1 MTSTEPANW
10 DREVDLLVAGSGVGG
25 LTAAL
30 VAAVDGAE
38 VLLCEMTSRLG
49 GTSALSGGAVW
60 IPGSSQSARAG
71 LPDAATDARRYLDA
85 MIGEPDEDARRE
97 AFLEAGPIALDFLE
111 RHTEVKFAPSPKHPD
126 YRGDLPGAAISGRV
140 LYPLPFDGR
149 LLGEDFERL
158 RPPMPEF
165 MALGGMMVGKDDIPH
180 LLHPFASVRSLRH
193 TLALVCRYFWDRRR
207 YSRGTRLLLGNALVG
222 RLVYSLRQRQVPIWL
237 DARVESL
244 VQREGRVIG
253 AWMSLDGR
261 SVSVRARR
269 GVVLATGGF
278 SGNPSWR
285 QSLLAAPVPDHSVA
299 FDGDSGD
306 GLTLGTSAGGAIDT
320 AHASAAFFM
329 PASIMK
335 RADGSQAV
343 FPHIMLDRAKP
354 GILAVNSAG
363 RRFVNEADSYHDF
376 VLGMYRS
383 HNSTNTI
390 PAYLVCDRS
399 FIRDYG
405 IGLVRP
411 NQRRLKRYVDNGY
424 LITAATIPLLAQ
436 KIGVDGDALTQT
448 VRHYNEFAE
457 SGIDEEFGRGS
468 SEINRNNG
476 DLDNLP
482 NPCLRRIE
490 QAPFFA
496 VAVYPAD
503 LGTSVG
509 LATDRDGCV
518 LDRAGAPINGLYAC
532 GNDMAS
538 VMRGHY
544 PGPGITLGPAIAFAF
559 RIASHACDGKALELA
574 ALRVGRTEHEQ

>member
-1 MTSTEPANW
+1 MTEAGPADPLNW
-10 DREVDLLVAGSGVGG
+10 DREVDLLVVGSGVGG
-25 LTAAL
+25 MTAAL
-30 VAAVDGAE
+30 VAAVEGSE
-38 VLLCEMTSRLG
+38 VLLCEATSRLG
-49 GTSALSGGAVW
+49 GTSALSGGAIW
-60 IPGSSQSARAG
+60 IPGSSQSERAG
-71 LPDAATDARRYLDA
+71 LKDTATDARRYLDA
-85 MIGEPDEDARRE
+85 MIGEPDEGGRRE

-126 YRGDLPGAAISGRV
+126 YRGNLPGATISGRA
-140 LYPLPFDGR
+140 LYPLVFDGR

-158 RPPMPEF
+158 RAPLPEF

-193 TLALVCRYFWDRRR
+193 TLALVCRYLWDRLRH
-207 YSRGTRLLLGNALVG
+207 SRGTRLLLGNALVG

-237 DARVESL
+237 GARVESL
-244 VQREGRVIG
+244 VRQDGRVIG
-253 AWMSLDGR
+253 ASISLDGR
-261 SVSVRARR
+261 SLFVRTRR

-278 SGNPSWR
+278 SGSPTWR
-285 QSLLAAPVPDHSVA
+285 RALLAAPVPDHSVA

-320 AHASAAFFM
+320 AHASMAFFM
-329 PASIMK
+329 PASVMS

-354 GILAVNSAG
+354 GLLAVNSAG

-383 HNSTNTI
+383 HGSVDTI

-411 NQRRLKRYVDNGY
+411 GERRLRRYVDNGY
-424 LITAATIPLLAQ
+424 LITAETIPQLAR
-436 KIGVDGDALTQT
+436 KIGVDGSALEET

-457 SGIDEEFGRGS
+457 SGVDKEFGRGS
-468 SEINRNNG
+468 SELNRNNG
-476 DLDNLP
+476 DPENLP
-482 NPCLRRIE
+482 NPCLRRIDR
-490 QAPFFA
+490 APFFA

-509 LATDRDGCV
+509 LATDRDGRV
-518 LDRAGAPINGLYAC
+518 LDRAGAPIDGIYAC

-559 RIASHACDGKALELA
+559 RIASHACNG
-574 ALRVGRTEHEQ
+574 TTH

>member
-1 MTSTEPANW
+1 MTGAEPVNW
-10 DREVDLLVAGSGVGG
+10 DREVDLLVVGSGVGG
-25 LTAAL
+25 MTAAL
-30 VAAVDGAE
+30 VAAVEGAE

-49 GTSALSGGAVW
+49 GTSALSGGAIWV
-60 IPGSSQSARAG
+60 PGSSQSARAG
-71 LPDAATDARRYLDA
+71 LTDTATDARRYLDA
-85 MIGEPDEDARRE
+85 MIGEPDRGARRE

-111 RHTEVKFAPSPKHPD
+111 HHTEVKFAPSPKHPD
-126 YRGDLPGAAISGRV
+126 YRGNLPGAAISGRV

-149 LLGEDFERL
+149 LLGKDFERL

-193 TLALVCRYFWDRRR
+193 TLALVCRYLWDRRH

-237 DARVESL
+237 GARVESL
-244 VQREGRVIG
+244 VQRDGRVIG
-253 AWMSLDGR
+253 ASVSLDGR
-261 SVSVRARR
+261 TQSVRARR

-278 SGNPSWR
+278 SGSPTWR
-285 QSLLAAPVPDHSVA
+285 QSLLAAPIPDHSVA

-320 AHASAAFFM
+320 THASAAFWM
-329 PASIMK
+329 PASVMR

-354 GILAVNSAG
+354 GLLAVNSAG

-383 HNSTNTI
+383 HAGVNTI

-405 IGLVRP
+405 VGLVRP
-411 NQRRLKRYVDNGY
+411 GERRLRRYVDAGY
-424 LITAATIPLLAQ
+424 LITGATILQLAQ
-436 KIGVDGDALTQT
+436 KIGVDGDALTET
-448 VRHYNEFAE
+448 VRRYNGFAE
-457 SGIDEEFGRGS
+457 SGIDQEFGRGS
-468 SEINRNNG
+468 TELNRNNG
-476 DLDNLP
+476 DPDNLP
-482 NPCLRRIE
+482 NPCLRKIDR
-490 QAPFFA
+490 APFFA

-509 LATDRDGCV
+509 LATDRDGRV
-518 LDRAGAPINGLYAC
+518 LDRAGSPIDGLYAC

-559 RIASHACDGKALELA
+559 RIASRACDGKALELDT
-574 ALRVGRTEHEQ
+574 LRAGRTKHEQ